1 MSCRPQFKTPN
12 SELYTPNYSGFSMN
26 AVQLE
31 VLFQTLIS
39 GVLLGGL
46 YALIGIGMTIIMGVM
61 KIINLAH
68 GELMMV
74 AMYIAYVLFS
84 AFHIDPYL
92 SILAAAPAL
101 FLLGIA
107 LQKYLIN
114 PVLRVEAI
122 IPENQ
127 VILTVGIGMVLAN
140 LATIVFQS
148 DYRQTPVEYGTK
160 AWYLRD
166 YWKDA
171 PIELSLSMPWS
182 VSFAFAVLIT
192 VGLWFFL
199 TRTDT
204 GKSIRATAQDQDAA
218 LLMGVN
224 VQRMRVITFGLGSAL
239 VGAAGCLFIPIYYIY
254 PDIGGQFTLISFVI
268 TILGGLGSTVGAII
282 GGLILGL
289 FESLTA
295 TYIGMGWAPVGRFV
309 IFVAALIFIPGG
321 VASLLRSKKLG
332 K

>member
-1 MSCRPQFKTPN
+1 VS
-12 SELYTPNYSGFSMN
+12 

-31 VLFQTLIS
+31 VLLQTLIS
-39 GVLLGGL
+39 GILLGGL

-74 AMYIAYVLFS
+74 AMYIAYILFS
-84 AFHIDPYL
+84 TFHIDPYA
-92 SILAAAPAL
+92 SILIAAPAL
-101 FLLGIA
+101 FLLGVA

-140 LATIVFQS
+140 LATIIFQS
-148 DYRQTPVEYGTK
+148 DYRQTPVAYGTK

-166 YWKDA
+166 YWPASPVD
-171 PIELSLSMPWS
+171 ISLSLPWT
-182 VSFAFAVLIT
+182 VSFTVAVLIT
-192 VGLWFFL
+192 IGLWFFL
-199 TRTDT
+199 TKTDT
-204 GKSIRATAQDQDAA
+204 GKSIRATAQDNDAA

-224 VQRMRVITFGLGSAL
+224 VGRMRVITFGLGSAL

-282 GGLILGL
+282 GGLVLGL

-309 IFVAALIFIPGG
+309 IFVAVLIFIPGG
-321 VASLLRSKKLG
+321 VASLLKSRKLG

>member
-1 MSCRPQFKTPN
+1 
-12 SELYTPNYSGFSMN
+12 
-26 AVQLE
+26 
-31 VLFQTLIS
+31 
-39 GVLLGGL
+39 
-46 YALIGIGMTIIMGVM
+46 VM

-84 AFHIDPYL
+84 TFHIDPYV
-92 SILAAAPAL
+92 SILIAAPAL
-101 FLLGIA
+101 FLLGVA

-140 LATIVFQS
+140 LATIIFQS
-148 DYRQTPVEYGTK
+148 DYLQTPVSYGTK

-166 YWKDA
+166 YWKDS
-171 PIELSLSMPWS
+171 PVDISLSLPWT
-182 VSFAFAVLIT
+182 VSFTVALLIT
-192 VGLWFFL
+192 VALWFFL
-199 TRTDT
+199 TKTDT
-204 GKSIRATAQDQDAA
+204 GKSIRATAQDNDAA

-224 VQRMRVITFGLGSAL
+224 VGRMRVITFGLGSAL

-309 IFVAALIFIPGG
+309 IFVAVLIFIPGG
-321 VASLLRSKKLG
+321 VASLLRSRKLG

>member
-1 MSCRPQFKTPN
+1 MS
-12 SELYTPNYSGFSMN
+12 S
-26 AVQLE
+26 VQTE
-31 VLFQTLIS
+31 VLLQTLIS
-39 GVLLGGL
+39 GILLGGL

-74 AMYIAYVLFS
+74 GMYIAYVLYTY
-84 AFHIDPYL
+84 FHIDPYL
-92 SILAAAPAL
+92 SIVIAAPAL
-101 FLLGIA
+101 FLLGMG

-114 PVLRVEAI
+114 PVVKVDSIL
-122 IPENQ
+122 PENQ

-140 LATIVFQS
+140 LATIIFKS
-148 DYRQTPVEYGTK
+148 DYLQTPVTYGTK
-160 AWYLRD
+160 AWYLTD
-166 YWKDA
+166 LWKNS
-171 PIELSLSMPWS
+171 PIELSLSFPWS
-182 VSFAFAVLIT
+182 VSFIFSLLIT
-192 VGLWFFL
+192 GALWFFL
-199 TRTDT
+199 TRTDI
-204 GKSIRATAQDQDAA
+204 GKSIRATAQDKDAA

-224 VQRMRVITFGLGSAL
+224 VERMQVFTFGLGSAL

-254 PDIGGQFTLISFVI
+254 PDIGGQFTLIAFVI

-295 TYIGMGWAPVGRFV
+295 TYVGMGWAPVGRFV
-309 IFVAALIFIPGG
+309 IFIAVLIFIPGG
-321 VASLLRSKKLG
+321 VASLLKTRKFG

>member
-1 MSCRPQFKTPN
+1 MSSVK
-12 SELYTPNYSGFSMN
+12 
-26 AVQLE
+26 LE
-31 VLFQTLIS
+31 VLLQTLIS

-74 AMYIAYVLFS
+74 AMYIAFVLYS
-84 AFHIDPYL
+84 YFHIDPYM
-92 SILAAAPAL
+92 SVFIAAPVL
-101 FLLGIA
+101 FLLGII

-114 PVLRVEAI
+114 PVLKVDSI
-122 IPENQ
+122 LPENQ

-140 LATIVFQS
+140 IATIIFTS
-148 DYRQTPVEYGTK
+148 DYRQTPVDYSTK
-160 AWYLRD
+160 AWYLSD
-166 YWKDA
+166 LWKKS
-171 PIELSLSMPWS
+171 PIELSLSFPWS
-182 VSFAFAVLIT
+182 VSFVIAVLIT
-192 VGLWFFL
+192 IGLWFFL
-199 TRTDT
+199 SRTDT
-204 GKSIRATAQDQDAA
+204 GKSIRATAQDKDAA

-224 VQRMRVITFGLGSAL
+224 TGRMRVLTFGLGSSL

-254 PDIGGQFTLISFVI
+254 PDIGGQFTLIAFVI

-282 GGLILGL
+282 GGLILGI

-295 TYIGMGWAPVGRFV
+295 TYVGMGWASVGRFTV
-309 IFVAALIFIPGG
+309 FVAALVFLPGG
-321 VASLLRSKKLG
+321 VASLLRSKRLG

>member
-1 MSCRPQFKTPN
+1 VT
-12 SELYTPNYSGFSMN
+12 
-26 AVQLE
+26 AVAFE
-31 VLFQTLIS
+31 VLLQTLIS

-74 AMYIAYVLFS
+74 AMYIAYVLFT
-84 AFHIDPYL
+84 AYHIDPYL
-92 SILAAAPAL
+92 SVFIAAPVL
-101 FLLGIA
+101 FVLGMA
-107 LQKYLIN
+107 LQKFLIN
-114 PVLRVEAI
+114 PVLKVESI
-122 IPENQ
+122 LPENQ

-140 LATIVFQS
+140 LATMIFKS
-148 DYRQTPVEYGTK
+148 DYRQTPVDYATR
-160 AWYLRD
+160 AWYLSD
-166 YWKDA
+166 YWKTS
-171 PIELSLSMPWS
+171 PIELSLSYAWT
-182 VSFAFAVLIT
+182 VSFVFALVIT
-192 VGLWFFL
+192 AALWFFL
-199 TRTDT
+199 ARTDT
-204 GKSIRATAQDQDAA
+204 GKSIRATAQDREAA

-224 VQRMRVITFGLGSAL
+224 VERMRVITFGLGSAL

-254 PDIGGQFTLISFVI
+254 PDIGGQFTLIAFVI

-295 TYIGMGWAPVGRFV
+295 TYVGMGWAPVGRFV
-309 IFVAALIFIPGG
+309 IFIAALIFIPGG
-321 VASLLRSKKLG
+321 VASLLRRRVVG

>member
-1 MSCRPQFKTPN
+1 MTAPQT
-12 SELYTPNYSGFSMN
+12 
-26 AVQLE
+26 E
-31 VLFQTLIS
+31 VLLQTLIS
-39 GVLLGGL
+39 GFLLGGL

-74 AMYIAYVLFS
+74 AMYIAFVLFS
-84 AFHIDPYL
+84 MFHIDPYL
-92 SILAAAPAL
+92 SVFIAAPVL
-101 FLLGIA
+101 FLLGVA

-114 PVLRVEAI
+114 PVLKVEAI

-140 LATIVFQS
+140 MATIVFKS
-148 DYRQTPVEYGTK
+148 DYRQTPVDYATS
-160 AWYLRD
+160 AWYLSD
-166 YWKDA
+166 FWKA
-171 PIELSLSMPWS
+171 SPIELSLSKPWT
-182 VSFAFAVLIT
+182 VSFGFAVFIT
-192 VGLWFFL
+192 FCLWFFL

-204 GKSIRATAQDQDAA
+204 GKSIRATAQDLQAA

-224 VQRMRVITFGLGSAL
+224 VNRMRVITFGLGSAL

-254 PDIGGQFTLISFVI
+254 PDIGGQFTLIAFVI

-282 GGLILGL
+282 GGIILGL
-289 FESLTA
+289 FESLTS
-295 TYIGMGWAPVGRFV
+295 TYISMGWAPVGRFV

-321 VASLLRSKKLG
+321 VASLLRTRKLG

>member
-1 MSCRPQFKTPN
+1 MSSVN
-12 SELYTPNYSGFSMN
+12 
-26 AVQLE
+26 LE
-31 VLFQTLIS
+31 VLLQTLIS

-46 YALIGIGMTIIMGVM
+46 YALIALGMTIIMGVM

-74 AMYIAYVLFS
+74 GMYIAFVLFS
-84 AFHIDPYL
+84 WLHIDPYL
-92 SILAAAPAL
+92 SVFIAAPVL
-101 FLLGIA
+101 FLLGVG
-107 LQKYLIN
+107 LQKFLIN
-114 PVLRVEAI
+114 PVLKVDAI
-122 IPENQ
+122 LPENQ

-140 LATIVFQS
+140 LATIIFQS
-148 DYRQTPVEYGTK
+148 DYRQTPVSYATK
-160 AWYLRD
+160 AWYLTD
-166 YWKDA
+166 IWKGA
-171 PIELSLSMPWS
+171 PLELSLSFPWS
-182 VSFAFAVLIT
+182 VSFTIAVLIT
-192 VGLWFFL
+192 ACLWFFL
-199 TRTDT
+199 TKTDT
-204 GKSIRATAQDQDAA
+204 GKSIRATAQDLDAA

-224 VQRMRVITFGLGSAL
+224 VERMRVITFGLGSAL
-239 VGAAGCLFIPIYYIY
+239 VGSAGCLFIPIYYIY

-295 TYIGMGWAPVGRFV
+295 TYIGMGWAPVGRFM

-321 VASLLRSKKLG
+321 VASLLRSRKFG

>member
-1 MSCRPQFKTPN
+1 VT
-12 SELYTPNYSGFSMN
+12 
-26 AVQLE
+26 AVQTE
-31 VLFQTLIS
+31 VLLQTLIS

-46 YALIGIGMTIIMGVM
+46 YALIALGMTIIMGVM

-74 AMYIAYVLFS
+74 GMYIAFVLFS
-84 AFHIDPYL
+84 WLHIDPYL
-92 SILAAAPAL
+92 SVFIAAPAL
-101 FLLGIA
+101 FVLGVG

-114 PVLRVEAI
+114 PVMKVDAI
-122 IPENQ
+122 LPENQ

-140 LATIVFQS
+140 LATIIFKS
-148 DYRQTPVEYGTK
+148 DYLQTPVSYATK
-160 AWYLRD
+160 AWYLTD
-166 YWKDA
+166 LWKKS
-171 PIELSLSMPWS
+171 PIELSLSFPWS
-182 VSFAFAVLIT
+182 VSFTIAVLIT
-192 VGLWFFL
+192 ACLWFFL
-199 TRTDT
+199 AKTDT
-204 GKSIRATAQDQDAA
+204 GKSIRATAQDLDAA

-224 VQRMRVITFGLGSAL
+224 VERMRVITFGLGSAL

-295 TYIGMGWAPVGRFV
+295 TYIGMGWAPVGRFM
-309 IFVAALIFIPGG
+309 IFVAVLIFIPGG
-321 VASLLRSKKLG
+321 VASLLRSRKFG